1 MIHSPVTFIL
11 AGGRGQRL
19 SPLTDSRAKP
29 MLPFLGSRKLIDFTL
44 LNCIRSGIFQISVL
58 TSGGVVTLDL
68 ESPRARGEGQAQLR
82 DRLDGTR
89 WTEGLKKPG
98 YAGTADA
105 VRCNLPLISKE
116 AHEVLILAS
125 DHIYSMDYRALL
137 EFHRRKGARVTVG
150 ASEVEWDEADRFG
163 ILVTNA
169 EERAQLFLEKPK
181 DTTDLRQR
189 SSRALASMGI
199 YVFDAD
205 FLLTTLRT
213 MDGNDFGHDILPGLL
228 NSNAVFVFNA
238 GARHGEGWF
247 WRDVGTV
254 DSFQDTRIEIL
265 QNPERFPRLFQSES
279 EAQAERVG
287 SSTVPEK
294 AWVE

>member
-1 MIHSPVTFIL
+1 MHSPVTFIL
-11 AGGRGQRL
+11 AGGRGERL

-29 MLPFLGSRKLIDFTL
+29 ILPFLGSRKLIDFTL
-44 LNCIRSGIFQISVL
+44 LNCIRSGIFHISVL
-58 TSGGVVTLDL
+58 TSDGVVTLDM
-68 ESPRARGEGQAQLR
+68 ESPRARSEGQAQLR
-82 DRLDGTR
+82 DRLDGAR
-89 WTEGLKKPG
+89 WMESLQNPG

-105 VRCNLPLISKE
+105 VRCNLPLVSKG
-116 AHEVLILAS
+116 AYEVLILAS
-125 DHIYSMDYRALL
+125 DHVYSMDYRALL

-163 ILVTNA
+163 ILVTDA

-181 DTTDLRQR
+181 DTTGLRQR
-189 SSRALASMGI
+189 SLRALASMGI

-213 MDGNDFGHDILPGLL
+213 MDGSDFGHDLLPGLL
-228 NSNAVFVFNA
+228 DSNAVFVFNA

-254 DSFQDTRIEIL
+254 DSFQRTRIEIL
-265 QNPERFPRLFQSES
+265 RNPERFQALFQSDS
-279 EAQAERVG
+279 EAHAERAGG
-287 SSTVPEK
+287 SEVPEE
-294 AWVE
+294 AWV